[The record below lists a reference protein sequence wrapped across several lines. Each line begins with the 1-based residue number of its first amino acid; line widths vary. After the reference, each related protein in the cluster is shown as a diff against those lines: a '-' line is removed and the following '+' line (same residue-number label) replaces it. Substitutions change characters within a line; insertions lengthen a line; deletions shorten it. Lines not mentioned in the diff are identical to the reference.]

1 MRANILY
8 NLTPLVCV
16 CVCVCFIVSKG
27 SLVCTCLALAQ
38 RLTQGK
44 KVPPL
49 SLSPLS
55 ARYPN
60 PYVSL
65 LTEVIID
72 TACQFSGHKSIVP
85 IAFRTHAHSHST
97 SDTLQGLVPHSFTH
111 YGMFR
116 LCYECTLTGIEN
128 TFHPPTIT
136 LEICQTR

>member
-1 MRANILY
+1 MQSY
-8 NLTPLVCV
+8 SYCVCV
-16 CVCVCFIVSKG
+16 CVCVCVFYSQ
-27 SLVCTCLALAQ
+27 Q
-38 RLTQGK
+38 RLSGVYLLGSSSKIDAGK
-44 KVPPL
+44 KGPP

-55 ARYPN
+55 GRYPN

-85 IAFRTHAHSHST
+85 IAFRTHAHAHST
-97 SDTLQGLVPHSFTH
+97 SNTLQGLVPHSFTH

-116 LCYECTLTGIEN
+116 LCSECTLTDIEN